1 LKKKIL
7 IIGGGG
13 YVGCELVRELLLLN
27 YQVYV
32 YDLFIYGIECLP
44 KDENLYVIKGDI
56 RDLNKV
62 NNSLKE
68 IDICIHLACISND
81 PSFELNPKLGKEI
94 NLDSF
99 EPLIISCIK
108 NKVKRFIFASSSSV
122 YGVSEVKDVQE
133 NHALRPLTDYSKF
146 KAECELILQKYKK
159 HDLEWTII
167 RPATV
172 CGYSHRQRFDLVV
185 NLLTNLAFNKKKIT
199 VLGGSQLRPNI
210 HIKDMVNAY
219 LTVINSKSSLVN
231 FETFNVG
238 FENMAVLDIATII
251 KKQFNENIEIEIKNS
266 DDNRSYHISSNK
278 IRSRL
283 SFVPQYSLVE
293 AIQDIIQAFKEKKY
307 VNSLDNEIYFN
318 IKRMRSLNLN

>member
-1 LKKKIL
+1 LKKIL

-13 YVGCELVRELLLLN
+13 YVGCELVRKLLLLK
-27 YQVYV
+27 YKVYV
-32 YDLFIYGIECLP
+32 YDLFIYGIESLP
-44 KDENLYVIKGDI
+44 KDKNLFIIKGDI

-68 IDICIHLACISND
+68 IEICIHLACISND
-81 PSFELNPKLGKEI
+81 PSFELNPKLSKEI
-94 NLDSF
+94 NLESF

-122 YGVSEVKDVQE
+122 YGISEVKDVQE
-133 NHALRPLTDYSKF
+133 NHILRPLTDYSKF
-146 KAECELILQKYKK
+146 KVECELILQKYKN
-159 HDLEWTII
+159 HDLQWTII

-185 NLLTNLAFNKKKIT
+185 NLLTNLAYNKKKIT

-219 LTVINSKSSLVN
+219 LTTINSESSLVN

-238 FENMAVLDIATII
+238 FDNMTVLDIAKII
-251 KKQFNENIEIEIKNS
+251 KKEFNENIEIEIKNC
-266 DDNRSYHISSNK
+266 DDNRSYHISSEK
-278 IRSRL
+278 IRRRL
-283 SFVPQYSLVE
+283 GFVPQYTLAE
-293 AIQDIIQAFKEKKY
+293 AIKDIIQAFKEEKF

-318 IKRMRSLNLN
+318 IKRMQSLNLN

>member
-1 LKKKIL
+1 LNKKIL
-7 IIGGGG
+7 VIGGGG
-13 YVGCELVRELLLLN
+13 YVGVELVIKLLLLK
-27 YQVYV
+27 YEVYV

-44 KDENLYVIKGDI
+44 KHKNLFVIKGDI

-62 NNSLKE
+62 SNSLRE
-68 IDICIHLACISND
+68 VDICIHLACISND

-99 EPLIISCIK
+99 EPLIVSCIK

-122 YGVSEVKDVQE
+122 YGLSDQKDVQE
-133 NHALRPLTDYSKF
+133 NHILKPLTDYSKF
-146 KAECELILQKYKK
+146 KAECELILEKYKNY
-159 HDLEWTII
+159 DFQWTIL

-219 LTVINSKSSLVN
+219 LTIINSENSLVN

-238 FENMAVLDIATII
+238 FENMPVLDIAKII
-251 KKQFNENIEIEIKNS
+251 KKEFNENIEIEVRNS
-266 DDNRSYHISSNK
+266 DDNRSYHISSEK

-283 SFVPQYSLVE
+283 GFIPQHTLAE
-293 AIQDIIQAFKEKKY
+293 AIKDIIQAFKEEKY

-318 IKRMRSLNLN
+318 IKRMKSLNLN

>member
-1 LKKKIL
+1 MKKIL

-13 YVGCELVRELLLLN
+13 YVGCELVRKLLLLK
-27 YQVYV
+27 YKVYV
-32 YDLFIYGIECLP
+32 YDLFIYGIESLP
-44 KDENLYVIKGDI
+44 KDKNLFIIKGDI

-68 IDICIHLACISND
+68 IEICIHLACISND
-81 PSFELNPKLGKEI
+81 PSFELNPKLSKEI
-94 NLDSF
+94 NLESF

-122 YGVSEVKDVQE
+122 YGISEVKDVQE
-133 NHALRPLTDYSKF
+133 NHILRPLTDYSKF
-146 KAECELILQKYKK
+146 KVECELILQKYKN
-159 HDLEWTII
+159 HDLQWTII

-185 NLLTNLAFNKKKIT
+185 NLLTNLAYNKKKIT

-219 LTVINSKSSLVN
+219 LTTINSESSLVN

-238 FENMAVLDIATII
+238 FDNMTVLDIAKII
-251 KKQFNENIEIEIKNS
+251 KKEFNENIEIEIKNC
-266 DDNRSYHISSNK
+266 DDNRSYHISSEK
-278 IRSRL
+278 IRRRL
-283 SFVPQYSLVE
+283 GFVPQYTLAE
-293 AIQDIIQAFKEKKY
+293 AIKDIIQAFKEEKF

-318 IKRMRSLNLN
+318 IKRMQSLNLN